1 MKHIEEIVLFPGI
14 SAEMLLDE
22 AREARKNSYS
32 PYSGF
37 PVGAAVLS
45 DDGKIFRGCNIENGS
60 YGLTIC
66 AERNSISAM
75 VSSGRR
81 KPLAVAIVGKTGEP
95 CLPCGACRQ
104 FMAEFNPFMKVILEN
119 GRGSSEVIALEEL
132 LPRPFL
138 LGDTGI

>member
-66 AERNSISAM
+66 AERNSISVM
-75 VSSGRR
+75 VASGRR
-81 KPLAVAIVGKTGEP
+81 KPLAVGIVGKTGEP

-104 FMAEFNPFMKVILEN
+104 FLAEFNPSLLIVVREGAGAAVL
-119 GRGSSEVIALEEL
+119 SLSALF
-132 LPRPFL
+132 PAPFL
-138 LGDTGI
+138 LEKEPRS

>member
-60 YGLTIC
+60 HGLTIC
-66 AERNSISAM
+66 AERNSISVM
-75 VSSGRR
+75 VASGRR
-81 KPLAVAIVGKTGEP
+81 KPLAVGIVGKTGEP

-104 FMAEFNPFMKVILEN
+104 FMAEFNPSMKVILED
-119 GRGSSEVIALEEL
+119 GRGGSEVITLEKL

>member
-1 MKHIEEIVLFPGI
+1 MKHIDKIELFSGI
-14 SAEMLLDE
+14 SAEMLIDE
-22 AREARKNSYS
+22 AREAKKNAYS

-60 YGLTIC
+60 FGLTIC

-75 VSSGRR
+75 VASGRR

-104 FMAEFNPFMKVILEN
+104 FMAEFNPYMKIILEN
-119 GRGSSEVIALEEL
+119 GRGSYEVIALEEL